1 MMTNEELKQAYNMFT
16 DAWKLFKK
24 YADIRDT
31 DEYWESLV
39 DEAGETAKQFDND
52 KFIRNLVMAVMDEIE
67 RRAKEMRN
75 NAKTQQGI

>member
-1 MMTNEELKQAYNMFT
+1 MSNEELKRIYDGFT
-16 DAWKLFKK
+16 ATWRLFKK

-31 DEYWESLV
+31 DEYWESLI

-75 NAKTQQGI
+75 DAKTQPGI